1 MLNNNHGVD
10 DMAKKILIVDDE
22 KKYHDKLYDITTDM
36 DIEIMTAEC
45 PKKGIEKAMEKRPDI
60 VITDKNM
67 PGGSGNDL
75 AKKIKELYENAIV
88 VGMTSGNPNNFDK
101 KYVDIRL
108 KKSIPDT
115 EYKDL
120 LMNLVEDKYNLIQ
133 TDSDVRKIFQS
144 LKTQFIAIS
153 VLCQGFGMAVQ
164 AAEGKPPSEHMR
176 KGITYEQAYGLLDL
190 DKVGIKSE
198 GIYDRHTEQ
207 LRIILEYGKEHDD
220 KARTGF
226 YDSIERFISN
236 PDVSSFMRCIESK
249 NYEEINQS
257 GLNKNYLNSLHEM
270 ITAMGSTPE
279 F

>member
-1 MLNNNHGVD
+1 MTKRL
-10 DMAKKILIVDDE
+10 LIVDDE
-22 KKYHDKLYDITTDM
+22 KKYYDRLYEITTGM

-45 PKKGIEKAMEKRPDI
+45 PKKGIEKVMERRPDI
-60 VITDKNM
+60 IITDKNM
-67 PGGSGNDL
+67 SGGSGNDL
-75 AKKIKELYENAIV
+75 AKRIKELYNNAIV
-88 VGMTSGNPNNFDK
+88 VGMTSGNPDDFDK

-108 KKSIPDT
+108 EKSITDT

-120 LMNLVEDKYNLIQ
+120 LMKLVEDKYNPVQ
-133 TDSDVRKIFQS
+133 TDSDVRKIFHS
-144 LKTQFIAIS
+144 LRNQFVAIS

-164 AAEGKPPSEHMR
+164 AAEGKPPVEYMR
-176 KGITYEQAYGLLDL
+176 KGITIEEAYDLLDL

-198 GIYDRHTEQ
+198 GISERYTEQ
-207 LRIILEYGKEHDD
+207 LRVILEYGKEHGD

-249 NYEEINQS
+249 NYEEINQK
-257 GLNKNYLNSLHEM
+257 GLNKNYLNALHEM
-270 ITAMGSTPE
+270 ITVMGSTQE